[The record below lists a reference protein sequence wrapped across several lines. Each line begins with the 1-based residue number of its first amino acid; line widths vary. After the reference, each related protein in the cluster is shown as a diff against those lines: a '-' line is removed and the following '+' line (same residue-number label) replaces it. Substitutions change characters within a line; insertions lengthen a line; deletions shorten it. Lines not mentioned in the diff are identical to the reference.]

1 MGLISR
7 VSSRTYRNIPP
18 KPKASKKTQ
27 EKAKAKTVDD
37 KTFGL
42 KNKKGAKQQKFIEQV
57 NKQVYKGNP
66 KAERA
71 KQQKVSA
78 KAQKQAYLDEL
89 DAILKPVKEERK
101 VIMSKKQEQKDK
113 EKEVVYLTIEELVEV
128 ERIKLKN
135 SNQKLTPVTLKSFLE
150 WKKKKK
156 AEKKKKADEEAK
168 TKQKYAKE
176 GKIITTTGK
185 ELFAYYK
192 DQINLNDDEE
202 ADDIDYNERDSD
214 YEEDD
219 TQVKEITAETFYYEG
234 VDAAINEELFA
245 DDLDLD

>member
-7 VSSRTYRNIPP
+7 VSSRTYRNMPP
-18 KPKASKKTQ
+18 KQKASKKTQ

-101 VIMSKKQEQKDK
+101 VIMSKNRRN
-113 EKEVVYLTIEELVEV
+113 
-128 ERIKLKN
+128 RIRRRR
-135 SNQKLTPVTLKSFLE
+135 SF
-150 WKKKKK
+150 
-156 AEKKKKADEEAK
+156 
-168 TKQKYAKE
+168 
-176 GKIITTTGK
+176 I
-185 ELFAYYK
+185 
-192 DQINLNDDEE
+192 
-202 ADDIDYNERDSD
+202 
-214 YEEDD
+214 
-219 TQVKEITAETFYYEG
+219 
-234 VDAAINEELFA
+234 
-245 DDLDLD
+245 